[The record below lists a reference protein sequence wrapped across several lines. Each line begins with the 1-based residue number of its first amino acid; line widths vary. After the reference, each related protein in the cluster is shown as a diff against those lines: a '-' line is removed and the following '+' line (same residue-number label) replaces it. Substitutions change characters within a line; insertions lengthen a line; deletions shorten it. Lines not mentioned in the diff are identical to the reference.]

1 MKLLQERI
9 KPIVLSV
16 AGLDPCG
23 GAGIYSD
30 VNIFSSHALRGMAV
44 PTVITIQND
53 GSFKKLKN
61 VDQDFFVEALRYMFE
76 SYTMSGLK
84 IGLITEKYHV
94 DAVVDCIKEFKP
106 AVTVLDPIIS
116 SSSGFN
122 FWDKSMLSYVAK
134 KLLPCVDV
142 ITPNYLEAVAIL
154 NTVGEDTATL
164 DQKELAKKLNMI
176 FRTKV
181 VVTGGDSVA
190 NGKVTDVF
198 YDGINLETRSA
209 EYFDLPREFKHGTG
223 CAFSASLISH
233 MCKGLD
239 FAAAGALA
247 ALFVENKLRGTLQ

>member
-1 MKLLQERI
+1 MKLLQEKT
-9 KPIVLSV
+9 KPVVLSV

-30 VNIFSSHALRGMAV
+30 VDIFNSHALRGMAV
-44 PTVITIQND
+44 PTVITVQND
-53 GSFKKLKN
+53 ETFKKLKS
-61 VDQDFFVEALRYMFE
+61 VEQELFVETLRFMFE
-76 SYTMSGLK
+76 SYKIAGLK
-84 IGLITEKYHV
+84 IGLLTEQYHI

-106 AVTVLDPIIS
+106 TITVLDPIIC
-116 SSSGFN
+116 SSSGFK
-122 FWDKSMLSYVAK
+122 FWDKSMLGYVAQ

-154 NTVGEDTATL
+154 EIIGQNTASL
-164 DQKELAKKLNMI
+164 DQKELAKRLNTA

-190 NGKVTDVF
+190 HGKVTDVF
-198 YDGINLETRSA
+198 YDGINLESRTA
-209 EYFDLPREFKHGTG
+209 EYFDLPKGLKHGTG
-223 CAFSASLISH
+223 CAFSASLLAH

-247 ALFVENKLRGTLQ
+247 ALYVENKLRGCLQ